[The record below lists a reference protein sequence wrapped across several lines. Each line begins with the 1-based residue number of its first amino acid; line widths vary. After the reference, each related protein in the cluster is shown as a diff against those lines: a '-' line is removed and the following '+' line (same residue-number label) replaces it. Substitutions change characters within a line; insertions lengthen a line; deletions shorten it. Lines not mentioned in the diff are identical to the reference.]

1 MDRFVRRKTFE
12 ILNKMV
18 DEALAG
24 TFTESDYDE
33 SELSKLES
41 KWMRFLSASV
51 LNREA
56 LEKERQSIQELVSDI
71 SHQVKTPI
79 ANILL
84 YGEIL
89 EERLEGSKEKE
100 LAEHLLKETERL
112 EFLIQSLIKMSRL
125 ETNTIQVLPEVQSL
139 IPLLEEVVERGE
151 KKQKLK
157 GIQIE
162 KIGWSDTLLACF
174 DKKWT
179 EEAIYN
185 ILDNALKYTEE
196 NSKIVI
202 RIVPYEFF
210 VRICIKDEG
219 PGVTEEEAPLL
230 FKRFYRSPR
239 FSEKDGVGLGLY
251 LSREILRKEGGYI
264 KVTSPKEGGT
274 EFSVF
279 LKCY

>member
-185 ILDNALKYTEE
+185 ILDNALKYT
-196 NSKIVI
+196 
-202 RIVPYEFF
+202 
-210 VRICIKDEG
+210 
-219 PGVTEEEAPLL
+219 
-230 FKRFYRSPR
+230 
-239 FSEKDGVGLGLY
+239 
-251 LSREILRKEGGYI
+251 
-264 KVTSPKEGGT
+264 
-274 EFSVF
+274 
-279 LKCY
+279 

>member
-112 EFLIQSLIKMSRL
+112 EFLIQSLIKCSC
-125 ETNTIQVLPEVQSL
+125 TV
-139 IPLLEEVVERGE
+139 
-151 KKQKLK
+151 KKQ
-157 GIQIE
+157 
-162 KIGWSDTLLACF
+162 A
-174 DKKWT
+174 T
-179 EEAIYN
+179 EN
-185 ILDNALKYTEE
+185 N
-196 NSKIVI
+196 
-202 RIVPYEFF
+202 R
-210 VRICIKDEG
+210 
-219 PGVTEEEAPLL
+219 
-230 FKRFYRSPR
+230 
-239 FSEKDGVGLGLY
+239 
-251 LSREILRKEGGYI
+251 
-264 KVTSPKEGGT
+264 
-274 EFSVF
+274 
-279 LKCY
+279 